1 MTSFVK
7 NICFLALAVLA
18 PCMVI
23 AQDTGSV
30 VARAVTPK
38 PAATI
43 MPPDQLTLAVY
54 GCATDQVLQAR
65 YLPQAADQGSRAIV
79 YLTIDGERV
88 RLVEVPSTSGVLYIG
103 GGWQWWTDRI
113 EQGRLARLVPG
124 ELSSRNLGALCTM
137 R

>member
-1 MTSFVK
+1 MKTFVK
-7 NICFLALAVLA
+7 NVCLLSLAVLA
-18 PCMVI
+18 PCFVS

-38 PAATI
+38 PVATV
-43 MPPDQLTLAVY
+43 MPPGQLTLAAY

-65 YLPQAADQGSRAIV
+65 YLPREADQRSRSIV

-113 EQGRLARLVPG
+113 EQGRLARLEPG
-124 ELSSRNLGALCTM
+124 ELSSSNLGALCTM

>member
-1 MTSFVK
+1 MTSVVK
-7 NICFLALAVLA
+7 NIYMLALAVLA
-18 PCMVI
+18 PCFVT
-23 AQDTGSV
+23 AQDTGSI

-38 PAATI
+38 PTATGI
-43 MPPDQLTLAVY
+43 PPEQLTLAAY
-54 GCATDQVLQAR
+54 GCATDQMLQAR
-65 YLPQAADQGSRAIV
+65 YLPRAADERSRSIV

-113 EQGRLARLVPG
+113 EQGRLARLAPG
-124 ELSSRNLGALCTM
+124 ELFSSNLGALCTM